1 MKHKIY
7 TRNDQKKE
15 PLTPAARALVKRAIT
30 AALAYEQF
38 EGAAEVSVTF
48 VDNEAI
54 RELNRD
60 YRGKDTPTDVLSF
73 PLYEDDEDFDDGFVL
88 PPDMEE
94 DEEEAPTAIGDI
106 VISVERAKAQ
116 AEEFGHSFE
125 RELAFLAVH
134 STLHLLGYDHERSEE
149 EDKEQRRRQ
158 EEILASIG
166 QTR

>member
-1 MKHKIY
+1 MKHTVY

-15 PLTPAARALVKRAIT
+15 PLTPAARALVRRAVN
-30 AALAYEQF
+30 AALAYEEF
-38 EGAAEVSVTF
+38 EYPAEVSVTF

-60 YRGKDTPTDVLSF
+60 YRGKDAPTDVLSF
-73 PLYEDDEDFDDGFVL
+73 PLCEEEDDFVL
-88 PPDMEE
+88 PPSEE
-94 DEEEAPTAIGDI
+94 DEDAEELVALGDI
-106 VISVERAKAQ
+106 VISVERARAQ
-116 AEEFGHSFE
+116 AEEYGHSFE

-134 STLHLLGYDHERSEE
+134 STLHLLGYDHERSAE
-149 EDKEQRRRQ
+149 EDAEQRRRQ

>member
-1 MKHKIY
+1 MKNTIY

-15 PLTPAARALVKRAIT
+15 PVTPAARALVRRAIN
-30 AALAYEQF
+30 AALAYEEF
-38 EGAAEVSVTF
+38 KSPAEVSVTF

-54 RELNRD
+54 RELNRE
-60 YRGKDTPTDVLSF
+60 YRGKDAPTDVLSF
-73 PLYEDDEDFDDGFVL
+73 PLCEDEDDFVL
-88 PPDMEE
+88 PPADEE
-94 DEEEAPTAIGDI
+94 DGEAEESVALGDI

-116 AEEFGHSFE
+116 AEEYGHSFE

-149 EDKEQRRRQ
+149 EDREQRRRQ

-166 QTR
+166 QKR